1 MIFFK
6 KNCLLFRTF
15 LQLLFVI
22 FVFLINILF
31 IFNNYNVLLFINLKL
46 RKYWQKSVHQTNTIE
61 IIDFLNIAYH

>member
-1 MIFFK
+1 
-6 KNCLLFRTF
+6 LLFRTF

-22 FVFLINILF
+22 FVFLINMLF

-46 RKYWQKSVHQTNTIE
+46 RKYWQKSVHQTNIIE